1 MKFAV
6 IALIATVAA
15 VDDASVATDA
25 VCTADKECKVA
36 TEACCQTF
44 ASSGDQTT
52 ATAKAADMQCQAG
65 ITVKQTVKPFMNKC
79 VARVAAKGA
88 SKLAL
93 GLSAVAAALYM
104 A

>member
-1 MKFAV
+1 
-6 IALIATVAA
+6 
-15 VDDASVATDA
+15 VATLHSLSA
-25 VCTADKECKVA
+25 VQRPALA
-36 TEACCQTF
+36 TEAS
-44 ASSGDQTT
+44 AVAADQTT

-93 GLSAVAAALYM
+93 GLSAVAAAFYM